1 MASVDL
7 FAGPG
12 GIDLADR
19 AIGIE
24 WDANAVATRVA
35 AGLPTVHGDVRDYGP
50 ADFPEA
56 TRLTGGPPC
65 QTFTVAGAGS
75 GRTAL
80 DGIVSAARSMAAR
93 QRVSHVFEDDRTGLV
108 LEPLRW
114 ALAAVDMG
122 RPYETILLEQVQQV
136 QQVWDEYALLLAA
149 EGYHVATGV
158 LRTEQYGVPQTRR
171 RSVLLARL
179 AGPVVL
185 PAPTHRPYRKGV
197 SQAEGDPG
205 LLPWVSMGEVLDR
218 PVPFEVISN
227 YGTGGDPKNRG
238 RRTSFEP
245 AATVTGKVSRCRIVD
260 LGGVEQ
266 PRFSHAEAGLL
277 QSFPADYPWSG
288 KDVAQQIGNACPPL
302 LARVLHGA
310 LSATPKPASALL
322 TAA

>member
-1 MASVDL
+1 
-7 FAGPG
+7 
-12 GIDLADR
+12 
-19 AIGIE
+19 
-24 WDANAVATRVA
+24 
-35 AGLPTVHGDVRDYGP
+35 
-50 ADFPEA
+50 
-56 TRLTGGPPC
+56 
-65 QTFTVAGAGS
+65 
-75 GRTAL
+75 
-80 DGIVSAARSMAAR
+80 MAAR
-93 QRVSHVFEDDRTGLV
+93 RKVSHVFEDDRTGLV

-179 AGPVVL
+179 GGPVVL

-197 SQAEGDPG
+197 PQAEGDPG

-238 RRTSFEP
+238 RARAS
-245 AATVTGKVSRCRIVD
+245 SRRR
-260 LGGVEQ
+260 L
-266 PRFSHAEAGLL
+266 
-277 QSFPADYPWSG
+277 
-288 KDVAQQIGNACPPL
+288 
-302 LARVLHGA
+302 
-310 LSATPKPASALL
+310 
-322 TAA
+322 